1 MEPRGTCSLGCCRGI
16 GRTRSS
22 LRSHKILLS
31 LVCAGARGE
40 SGWCSDQTSALGTCT
55 HAWVQ
60 PLAKVA
66 GGRNRTPRVLHTPW
80 PKPRPG
86 TSLVRSGRLVLPG
99 VASPPPFRPAVRFS
113 PPLLSRPCNPSRCF
127 SLAGRPAREPR
138 LGPQFQS
145 HGSLV
150 VSPPTE
156 SLFPTG
162 PCSRRTNVLRPTGR
176 SQIPNGPPQGLQCKA
191 KVAGNDLTRLA
202 TRMHSLTTA
211 SCPSFTP
218 QARNAWLPLPRP

>member
-1 MEPRGTCSLGCCRGI
+1 LEADRAATALPLGHWFPQHARSNSIPARGRFSGVIRLVPREYLVPFPFKGS
-16 GRTRSS
+16 RSS
-22 LRSHKILLS
+22 FGASCRQILLNM
-31 LVCAGARGE
+31 VCAGTRGE

-55 HAWVQ
+55 HAGVQ

-127 SLAGRPAREPR
+127 SLARRPAREPR

-150 VSPPTE
+150 V
-156 SLFPTG
+156 
-162 PCSRRTNVLRPTGR
+162 
-176 SQIPNGPPQGLQCKA
+176 
-191 KVAGNDLTRLA
+191 
-202 TRMHSLTTA
+202 
-211 SCPSFTP
+211 
-218 QARNAWLPLPRP
+218 